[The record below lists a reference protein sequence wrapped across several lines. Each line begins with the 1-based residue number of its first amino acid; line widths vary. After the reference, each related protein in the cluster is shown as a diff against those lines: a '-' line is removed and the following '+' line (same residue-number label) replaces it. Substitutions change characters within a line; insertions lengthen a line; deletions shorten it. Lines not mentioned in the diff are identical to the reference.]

1 MKKICSFLC
10 LFSILT
16 FNSYSTTN
24 DEIIAQIKK
33 DFSKIK
39 SENNFNM
46 KSNGIEKFQAN
57 SFSSIQENNLQKII
71 FNNYNNGETSI
82 KEYFLKDNVIKF
94 ISTKNIK
101 DKTEENRE
109 YYFDNEQKLIRY
121 VDENKKNY
129 DNDDIPSYAKEKA
142 ENLKQL
148 TIERAKIVAPIST
161 NEIKKEVEELNKE
174 IIQKFDEIEKEFN
187 SFLKNF

>member
-46 KSNGIEKFQAN
+46 KSNGIEKIQAN

-121 VDENKKNY
+121 IDENKKNY
-129 DNDDIPSYAKEKA
+129 DNNDIPSYAKEKA

>member
-16 FNSYSTTN
+16 FNSYGTTN

-46 KSNGIEKFQAN
+46 KSNGIEKIQAN

-121 VDENKKNY
+121 IDENKKNY

>member
-46 KSNGIEKFQAN
+46 KSNGIEKIQAN

-94 ISTKNIK
+94 IGTKNIK

-121 VDENKKNY
+121 IDENKKNY
-129 DNDDIPSYAKEKA
+129 DNNDIPSYAKEKA